1 MSVSLM
7 SGSGYWVPA
16 DGESPDATPGG
27 VLAAMDRPDL
37 PVWVVRLGDRL
48 AVGFEGHAQAAATA
62 GAYPLEALLPALY
75 PEWLGD
81 RGFCEDHGVR
91 FPYVAG
97 AMATGIASVDLVCAA
112 ARAGFLAY
120 LGTGGL
126 SYERSVAAV
135 DAVERQLADLPGA
148 AWGANLIHSPDQPG
162 LEEALADLYLARGVT
177 RIEASAFM

>member
-1 MSVSLM
+1 M
-7 SGSGYWVPA
+7 SGSGFWVPA
-16 DGESPDATPGG
+16 YADAPDATPAG
-27 VLAAMDRPDL
+27 VATAVAATDR

-48 AVGFEGHAQAAATA
+48 AVGFDGTVQASA
-62 GAYPLEALLPALY
+62 GGYPIVALLPALY

-91 FPYVAG
+91 FPYVTG
-97 AMATGIASVDLVCAA
+97 AMATGIASAELVCAA

-126 SYERSVAAV
+126 SYEKSVQAV
-135 DAVERQLADLPGA
+135 DEIQRNLADLPGA

-162 LEEALADLYLARGVT
+162 LEESLADLYMGA
-177 RIEASAFM
+177 A